1 MADLHKL
8 TKELTKAANQ
18 KQAANLQRFFKTG
31 PGEYGVGDIFLGIKV
46 PQQRQIAKKYP
57 NLSQAEINQL
67 LASKIH
73 EFRLVGLLILIEQYQ
88 RAATSPAKEKIVKFY
103 LKNSRRINN
112 WDLVDLSVYKILG
125 DWLLI
130 KKEAGKILDRLAS
143 SDNLWERRMAMIAT
157 YAFIKAGRSEETI
170 KIAKKLLADSEDLMH
185 KAVGWML
192 REVGRRVSREILLKF
207 LDKYAPQ
214 MSRTTLRYAL
224 EHLPEN
230 QRQSYLRK

>member
-207 LDKYAPQ
+207 LDKYARQ